1 MEAQLHRCLKRI
13 NESQP
18 GMHAK
23 LSTIVRM
30 ALARGL
36 ESLEQEF
43 SGRAK
48 K

>member
-1 MEAQLHRCLKRI
+1 
-13 NESQP
+13 
-18 GMHAK
+18 MHAK

-36 ESLEQEF
+36 ESLEQELA
-43 SGRAK
+43 GKGK